1 MTASDTLGRKSCAI
15 GDFSCRVIDCGHLR
29 VLVDGGGAA
38 PELSPPAGAEIPPRV
53 THIRCCRL
61 GGFNAASPASLV
73 LADLRVGSG
82 GGAGGVGTVDGGCG
96 AAGADRGIPLQPA
109 DQWRSASGWHRCGCR

>member
-1 MTASDTLGRKSCAI
+1 M
-15 GDFSCRVIDCGHLR
+15 
-29 VLVDGGGAA
+29 
-38 PELSPPAGAEIPPRV
+38 
-53 THIRCCRL
+53 RCCRL

-96 AAGADRGIPLQPA
+96 MPVRIVDSRCNLQINGAVRRVGTA
-109 DQWRSASGWHRCGCR
+109 VVCRLSH